1 MRHKGYNDV
10 VSSLGNSTAQKL
22 GYNGKELN
30 EELGLNWNDFGWRNY
45 DASLGRWMNIDP
57 FAEKYYPVSPYN
69 YVANSPIVA
78 TDPDGRDIRI
88 TSTVDDDGNVSINIT
103 LTGKVI
109 DLSSGNGFDA
119 KTYAYNLQ
127 NRLSKVFSGTHKNAD
142 GTSVS
147 VNFNAKITVA
157 ESEDDIG
164 EDDHVFGIV
173 DNLDK
178 LDSEDADTPNNVF
191 GRARLDGNIALIEKS
206 YANKTNTSEHETGHL
221 LGLSHTDNTLMDP
234 IVGGNKKLTK
244 EERQEIFNRYMHTR
258 NGHYRNTN
266 RDDLGSGDS
275 KDDFDN
281 ALYDWKTKYN
291 RKKRYK

>member
-1 MRHKGYNDV
+1 LKHKGYNNV
-10 VSSLGNSTAQKL
+10 TSSNGNSTAQKF

-30 EELGLNWNDFGWRNY
+30 DELGLDWNDFGWRNY

-57 FAEKYYPVSPYN
+57 FAEKYYPISPYN

-109 DLSSGNGFDA
+109 DLSTGNFDSNSYA
-119 KTYAYNLQ
+119 KS
-127 NRLSKVFSGTHKNAD
+127 LSSRFSKAFSGKHKNDD
-142 GTSVS
+142 GTTVS
-147 VNFNAKITVA
+147 VNFSADITVA

-173 DNLDK
+173 DDVGK
-178 LDSEDADTPNNVF
+178 MDSDDDSVKNPV
-191 GRARLDGNIALIEKS
+191 GRAKVDGNVTLIEKS
-206 YANKTNTSEHETGHL
+206 YANRTNTSEHETGHL
-221 LGLSHTDNTLMDP
+221 LGLDHTNNTLMNP
-234 IVGGNKKLTK
+234 IVGSNKKLTK
-244 EERQEIFNRYMHTR
+244 SQRQVLFNRYMHTR
-258 NGHYRNTN
+258 SGRYRNTE

-275 KDDFDN
+275 KDDLKN
-281 ALYDWKTKYN
+281 ALYDWNTKYN
-291 RKKRYK
+291 FKKRYK